1 MFIVSLSKQPVAV
14 LVCVTIYCPEI
25 TVGPGGMSVSNGFAT
40 VELDNPKVGVHIYVL
55 LAVEGPPME
64 SLKI

>member
-1 MFIVSLSKQPVAV
+1 MFIVSESKHPVVV
-14 LVCVTIYCPEI
+14 LVCVTMYWPEM
-25 TVGPGGMSVSNGFAT
+25 TVGPGLMMVNKGLDT

-55 LAVEGPPME
+55 LAVDGPPME